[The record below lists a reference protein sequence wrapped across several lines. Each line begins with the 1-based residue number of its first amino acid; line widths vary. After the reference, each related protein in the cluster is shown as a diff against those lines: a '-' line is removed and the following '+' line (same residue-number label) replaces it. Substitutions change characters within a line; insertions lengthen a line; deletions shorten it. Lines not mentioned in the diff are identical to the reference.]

1 MDASSQPS
9 GEHLD
14 IVKDERYVFMLLEE
28 LKNYEWLERCT
39 QVALE
44 SKSIIDMM
52 QRIKDL
58 FFERFE
64 FDRFGILLGAFHH
77 RYCVIH
83 EVVTRNGLQALPS
96 GSLMIVKN
104 TGLEWV
110 YQQKKLH
117 YNPDLM
123 ENQQFIEDETM
134 YKLGLRS
141 MVRIP
146 LMFQQEVFGVMT
158 LKIQYPNFYSP
169 TELTLMNKVAQRLS
183 GILYSAQLYYQIR
196 RQAYTDALTGC
207 YNRHFL
213 TELETYTTQ
222 PLNSN
227 EITDYLE
234 EKVGVVFPPSEKLS
248 LLFID
253 VDRFKDYNDRFGHAA
268 GDELLRHL
276 ISAVNHWLA
285 DRGFTIRF
293 GGDEFLVLLPGLNLE
308 DVLDD
313 ISRLQE
319 NINNIRCI
327 PDLPLHAQQTSLS
340 IGGTEGEWM
349 RLKDLVNKADQHM
362 YEQKK
367 ISHRNFR
374 DENMDVNWESL

>member
-1 MDASSQPS
+1 MDTSSQPS

-14 IVKDERYVFMLLEE
+14 IMKDERYVFMLLEE

-123 ENQQFIEDETM
+123 
-134 YKLGLRS
+134 
-141 MVRIP
+141 
-146 LMFQQEVFGVMT
+146 
-158 LKIQYPNFYSP
+158 
-169 TELTLMNKVAQRLS
+169 
-183 GILYSAQLYYQIR
+183 
-196 RQAYTDALTGC
+196 
-207 YNRHFL
+207 
-213 TELETYTTQ
+213 
-222 PLNSN
+222 
-227 EITDYLE
+227 
-234 EKVGVVFPPSEKLS
+234 
-248 LLFID
+248 
-253 VDRFKDYNDRFGHAA
+253 
-268 GDELLRHL
+268 
-276 ISAVNHWLA
+276 
-285 DRGFTIRF
+285 
-293 GGDEFLVLLPGLNLE
+293 
-308 DVLDD
+308 
-313 ISRLQE
+313 
-319 NINNIRCI
+319 
-327 PDLPLHAQQTSLS
+327 
-340 IGGTEGEWM
+340 
-349 RLKDLVNKADQHM
+349 
-362 YEQKK
+362 
-367 ISHRNFR
+367 
-374 DENMDVNWESL
+374 